1 LLRFGHIFMIFGEPG
16 ALQRNPNRH
25 SIAVQDTLIKLL
37 RHGCRGGT
45 RFCHLLA
52 TLKYNKNHYH

>member
-1 LLRFGHIFMIFGEPG
+1 MTSLLRFGHIFMIFGEPG

-37 RHGCRGGT
+37 RHGCRGGNP
-45 RFCHLLA
+45 LLPSPGHI
-52 TLKYNKNHYH
+52 KI